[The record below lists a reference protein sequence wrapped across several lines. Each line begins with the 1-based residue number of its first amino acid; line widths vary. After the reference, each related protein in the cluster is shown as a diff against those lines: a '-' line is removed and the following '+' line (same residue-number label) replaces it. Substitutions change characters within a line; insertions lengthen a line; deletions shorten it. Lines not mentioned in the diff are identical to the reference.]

1 MYTHN
6 LDPVFINLGVFD
18 IRWYSLAYIFGIL
31 IGWWYGKKII
41 LRKFEIIN
49 YKFDHN
55 LFDDLITY
63 LIFAIIIGGRLGYI
77 FFYNFEYYIS
87 NPVDIFK
94 IWEGGMSF
102 HGGLLGVCLATYIFT
117 QKYNLNFFRYT
128 DLVSLVAPIG
138 IFLGRVANFINSELY
153 GRETDFIFSVNF
165 SKVDNLFRHPSQLYE
180 SFFEGIVLF
189 IILNFLWKKFSEI
202 PGVISSLFLIFYSLF
217 RFIIEFTREPDAH
230 LGILMNI
237 FTYGQMLSI
246 AFFISGVIL
255 FKFVKK

>member
-1 MYTHN
+1 M
-6 LDPVFINLGVFD
+6 GQ
-18 IRWYSLAYIFGIL
+18 
-31 IGWWYGKKII
+31 
-41 LRKFEIIN
+41 
-49 YKFDHN
+49 
-55 LFDDLITY
+55 
-63 LIFAIIIGGRLGYI
+63 
-77 FFYNFEYYIS
+77 
-87 NPVDIFK
+87 
-94 IWEGGMSF
+94 GGMSF

-165 SKVDNLFRHPSQLYE
+165 NKVDNLFRHPSQLYE

-189 IILNFLWKKFSEI
+189 IILNFLWKKFSE
-202 PGVISSLFLIFYSLF
+202 
-217 RFIIEFTREPDAH
+217 TREPDAH
-230 LGILMNI
+230 LGILMDI

-255 FKFVKK
+255 FKLVKK

>member
-1 MYTHN
+1 MYK
-6 LDPVFINLGVFD
+6 
-18 IRWYSLAYIFGIL
+18 R
-31 IGWWYGKKII
+31 
-41 LRKFEIIN
+41 
-49 YKFDHN
+49 
-55 LFDDLITY
+55 
-63 LIFAIIIGGRLGYI
+63 
-77 FFYNFEYYIS
+77 
-87 NPVDIFK
+87 
-94 IWEGGMSF
+94 
-102 HGGLLGVCLATYIFT
+102 
-117 QKYNLNFFRYT
+117 Q
-128 DLVSLVAPIG
+128 
-138 IFLGRVANFINSELY
+138 
-153 GRETDFIFSVNF
+153 
-165 SKVDNLFRHPSQLYE
+165 VDNLFRHPSQLYE

>member
-1 MYTHN
+1 MFVNN
-6 LDPVFINLGVFD
+6 LDPVAFEFLSFQ
-18 IRWYSLAYIFGIL
+18 IRWYSLAYIFGFL
-31 IGWWYGKKII
+31 IGWFYIKNFLIKD
-41 LRKFEIIN
+41 LREKT
-49 YKFDHN
+49 
-55 LFDDLITY
+55 LVDDFITY
-63 LIFAIIIGGRLGYI
+63 LILGVIIGGRLGYVI
-77 FFYNFEYYIS
+77 FYNFFYYLS
-87 NPVDIFK
+87 HPFEIFF
-94 IWEGGMSF
+94 IWQGGMSF

-138 IFLGRVANFINSELY
+138 IFLGRVANFMNSELY

-165 SKVDNLFRHPSQLYE
+165 NKVDNLFRHPSQLYE

-246 AFFISGVIL
+246 AFFISGVIV

>member
-1 MYTHN
+1 
-6 LDPVFINLGVFD
+6 
-18 IRWYSLAYIFGIL
+18 
-31 IGWWYGKKII
+31 
-41 LRKFEIIN
+41 
-49 YKFDHN
+49 
-55 LFDDLITY
+55 
-63 LIFAIIIGGRLGYI
+63 
-77 FFYNFEYYIS
+77 
-87 NPVDIFK
+87 
-94 IWEGGMSF
+94 MSF
-102 HGGLLGVCLATYIFT
+102 HGGLLGVCLATYVFT

-128 DLVSLVAPIG
+128 DLVSLAAPIG

-165 SKVDNLFRHPSQLYE
+165 NKVDNLFRHPSQLYE

-217 RFIIEFTREPDAH
+217 RFIIEFTREPDTH

-246 AFFISGVIL
+246 VFFISGVIL
-255 FKFVKK
+255 FKLVKK